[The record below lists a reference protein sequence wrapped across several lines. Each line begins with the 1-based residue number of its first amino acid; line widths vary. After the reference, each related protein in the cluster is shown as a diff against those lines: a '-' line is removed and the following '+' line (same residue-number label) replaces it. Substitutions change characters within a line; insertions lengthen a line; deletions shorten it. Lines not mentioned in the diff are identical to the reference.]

1 MVRSKE
7 MNTSSNVQT
16 TVQAAKIMKRE
27 RNVPPPKK
35 QNKTLVTELKAKK
48 NKLYDKNSTS
58 HLNEA

>member
-1 MVRSKE
+1 